1 MTPASVDDTCP
12 GEEDIAAF
20 LRGGLAQPRV
30 HALELHTAGCSDC
43 RRLLSALARAVA
55 LASQPGHD
63 SVSPTIP
70 RDPGGDGS
78 ELSSG
83 ARVGRY
89 IVLEWLGAGG
99 MGVVY
104 AAYDTEL
111 DRKVALKLLRNAGA
125 GPGDGAPIR
134 DRLVREAQ
142 AMARLAHPNVVTVFD
157 VGSVDDR
164 VFIAMELVDGLTLA
178 EWLAAERRA
187 QGEIIAVLV
196 AAGNGLAAA
205 HAAGLIHRDFKP
217 DNVLIGGDGR
227 VRVTDFGLAR
237 LAPRDLAGD
246 APGTE
251 LQRSDSATRTGLV
264 GTLAYMA
271 PEQYLGRAVDAR
283 ADQFSFAVAAYEAL
297 HGERPFAPALAD
309 PEAQT
314 GRILRPPPHG
324 SRVPAE
330 LREPLLRAL
339 SSAPDDRYPS
349 MAELLAAL
357 EPRSRPR
364 RGKAI
369 ALSAIALVAI
379 AIAASGA
386 YAIHLRRA
394 AEQRTELVGRLR
406 AMAPELRT
414 RLQDAHMLPLHD
426 IRGAREQVRSAI
438 RDLERQ
444 REAPEGETERALFD
458 FVIGEGYLALGDH
471 ERAAALLEAAWR
483 GGERGPD
490 IEAALGHALGT
501 VYEHRLVQIER
512 TVPESRRAAP
522 VHEIEE
528 RYRGPAMAHLR
539 AALTGRSRPPA
550 YLEALI
556 AYHDRRFAE
565 ASQRAHAVFA
575 ELPMFYEAGVL
586 EAKARHE
593 AASKLLQADRRSEAT
608 EAFAEARRV
617 FGRVLEIARSD
628 DQVWLD
634 YGELVY
640 AEAIALAQGD
650 LPAELRR
657 EAITAFATVRVIHP
671 DRWEP
676 YLSEAE
682 LHTGE
687 GNTAIIEYRDP
698 GPHVDKVLEL
708 AEQARARG
716 ADSDG
721 VDVLVCLSNWQRG
734 VYQGS
739 HGGDPRHAFEQGVAA
754 CERAVAINPWSD
766 NHESLAVV
774 YGAVAA
780 YEGDHGG
787 DPTPFVERSERSVR
801 AGMAID
807 DHPAGHF
814 SLGRLWTR
822 QAQYLVNH
830 GMDPH
835 EMVDKAVAEF
845 TTVARMAAER
855 ADAWAGAS
863 EALIAR
869 ARFQWEHGDDFE
881 PTARQA
887 RASLDRA
894 LAMAPTTMQT
904 IKYRIMLAELDAE
917 SRLARGADPTSAVDQ
932 MRADTQVVLSRLP
945 AASWAHRLRCRAEL
959 IAARWA
965 LARRR
970 PVDGLLARAQAA
982 AAQAR
987 ERDAMDAWAWTASA
1001 EVDAVRVEVSLARGL
1016 PASAA
1021 LASGLAFVE
1030 RAMKIDAKLVRA
1042 LRVRERLERA
1052 AGAAARAGTRSA
1064 GPSSPTAR

>member
-1 MTPASVDDTCP
+1 MTRAALDDPCP
-12 GEEDIAAF
+12 CEEDIAAF
-20 LRGGLAQPRV
+20 LRGGLARPRV
-30 HALELHTAGCSDC
+30 HALELHAAGCTDC
-43 RRLLSALARAVA
+43 RRLLSALARTVA
-55 LASQPGHD
+55 LASQPGQD

-70 RDPGGDGS
+70 HDTGGEGS

-83 ARVGRY
+83 VRIGRY
-89 IVLEWLGAGG
+89 VVLDWLGSGG

-104 AAYDTEL
+104 AAFDAEL
-111 DRKVALKLLRNAGA
+111 DRKVALKLLRNVAGTA
-125 GPGDGAPIR
+125 DRAPIR
-134 DRLVREAQ
+134 DLLVREAQ
-142 AMARLAHPNVVTVFD
+142 AMACLAHPNVVTVFD
-157 VGSVDDR
+157 VGSIDDR
-164 VFIAMELVDGLTLA
+164 VFIAMELVEGMTLA
-178 EWLAAERRA
+178 KWLAAERRD

-217 DNVLIGGDGR
+217 DNVLIGSDGR

-237 LAPRDLAGD
+237 LAPREP
-246 APGTE
+246 PGATPGGNVE
-251 LQRSDSATRTGLV
+251 SQRGATATQTGLV

-297 HGERPFAPALAD
+297 HGERPFGPLALAD
-309 PEAQT
+309 PDAQKK
-314 GRILRPPPHG
+314 RVLRPPPHG

-330 LREPLLRAL
+330 LRERLLRAL
-339 SSAPDDRYPS
+339 SAAPDDRYPS

-357 EPRSRPR
+357 EPRRRSR

-369 ALSAIALVAI
+369 AVSAAALV

-386 YAIHLRRA
+386 YTIHLRRA
-394 AEQRTELVGRLR
+394 AERRTELVGRLR
-406 AMAPELRT
+406 AAAAELRT
-414 RLQDAHMLPLHD
+414 RLQNAHMLPLHD
-426 IRGAREQVRSAI
+426 IRGARVQVRSAM
-438 RDLERQ
+438 RDLERE
-444 REAPEGETERALFD
+444 RETPEGENERALVD
-458 FVIGEGYLALGDH
+458 FVLGEGYVALGDH
-471 ERAAALLEAAWR
+471 ERAVASLEAAWR

-512 TVPESRRAAP
+512 TVPESRRDAP
-522 VHEIEE
+522 VHQIEE

-556 AYHDRRFAE
+556 AYHDHRFAE
-565 ASQRAHAVFA
+565 ASQSAHAVFA
-575 ELPMFYEAGVL
+575 ELPTFYEAGVL

-593 AASKLLQADRRSEAT
+593 AARKLLRADRRSEAT

-634 YGELVY
+634 YGELIY

-650 LPAELRR
+650 LPAELRQ
-657 EAITAFATVRVIHP
+657 EAITAFATVRVINP

-676 YLSEAE
+676 YLSEAG
-682 LHTGE
+682 LYSGE
-687 GNTAIIEYRDP
+687 GNIAIIAYRDP
-698 GPHVDKVLEL
+698 GPQVDKVLEL

-721 VDVLVCLSNWQRG
+721 VDILVCLSNWQRA

-739 HGGDPRHAFEQGVAA
+739 HGGDPRHAFEQAVAA
-754 CERAVAINPWSD
+754 CERAVATNPWAD

-787 DPTPFVERSERSVR
+787 DPMPFVERSERSLR
-801 AGMAID
+801 AEMAID
-807 DHPAGHF
+807 DDPAGHF

-845 TTVARMAAER
+845 ATVTRMAAER
-855 ADAWAGAS
+855 ADAWAGTS
-863 EALIAR
+863 EALISR
-869 ARFQWEHGDDFE
+869 AQFQWDHGDDFE
-881 PTARQA
+881 ATARHA
-887 RASLDRA
+887 RASLQRA
-894 LAMAPTTMQT
+894 LAMAPTTMQMMR
-904 IKYRIMLAELDAE
+904 YRIMLAELDAE
-917 SRLARGADPTSAVDQ
+917 SRLARGADPTSAVEQ
-932 MRADTQVVLSRLP
+932 MRADTRAVLSRLP

-959 IAARWA
+959 FAARWA

-970 PVDGLLARAQAA
+970 PVGGLLARAQAA

-987 ERDAMDAWAWTASA
+987 ERDALDALAWTASA
-1001 EVDAVRVEVSLARGL
+1001 EVEALRVESSLARGL
-1016 PASAA
+1016 PSSAA
-1021 LASGLAFVE
+1021 VASGLAFIE
-1030 RAMKIDAKLVRA
+1030 QALKIDPKLVRTS
-1042 LRVRERLERA
+1042 RVRERLERA
-1052 AGAAARAGTRSA
+1052 ASAGAGTPLAGRS
-1064 GPSSPTAR
+1064 PQIAR